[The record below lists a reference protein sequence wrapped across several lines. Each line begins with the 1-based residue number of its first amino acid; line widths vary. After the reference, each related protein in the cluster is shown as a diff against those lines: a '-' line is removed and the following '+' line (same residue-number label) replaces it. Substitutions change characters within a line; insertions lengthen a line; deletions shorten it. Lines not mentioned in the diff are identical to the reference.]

1 MAKISIEYGKPRVDK
16 SMIVSLRLVAGAT
29 QKRIATG
36 IELDKSDYRVY
47 PDGRIKI
54 TNDTKY
60 FNLQDIYNEYSK
72 LLSSILVKYAGVRL
86 TAQQIMAQIDKERG
100 NGGLKVNFFDYADR
114 WLSISCIKGEKNYRT
129 MLNSLQRY
137 NNGSRTLYFSDITFS
152 FLQGYGLSLKGKPRA
167 QSLYLGAIRHIYKQ
181 ACLEYNDDN
190 ETRLSA
196 NLFDRFKVPKQIHKG
211 QRALTLDELK
221 TFMAYKPNG
230 VRDELAKDCAI
241 LSLFT
246 MGTNS
251 ADLYNAK
258 IYSKGILKY
267 ERTKTRDRRSDKAY
281 IEIVVHNSI
290 KSLFDKYKDKTK
302 KHVFSFHIRYS
313 TCTEFNKA
321 INIGL
326 KIIGKKM
333 GIESLT
339 FYQFRHTWASIARNE
354 LGASAYDVDEALNH
368 KSRDN
373 SLLDIYVKKDF
384 RNINTLN
391 NKVIGYILKLKGSD

>member
-1 MAKISIEYGKPRVDK
+1 MAQISIEYGKKRTNGSVAV
-16 SMIVSLRLVAGAT
+16 SLIIVSGKT
-29 QKRIATG
+29 KKRIKTG
-36 IELDKSDYRVY
+36 IDLGVDDYKIY
-47 PDGRIKI
+47 PDGRVRI
-54 TNDTKY
+54 TNNSLY
-60 FNLQDIYNEYSK
+60 FQVEDVLADYK
-72 LLSSILVKYAGVRL
+72 RRLMSIQRDYMGISL
-86 TAQQIMAQIDKERG
+86 TAEEIYLMMTRK
-100 NGGLKVNFFDYADR
+100 NLKDIKNMNFFEYADSYIER
-114 WLSISCIKGEKNYRT
+114 SSLKGKKNYRT

-137 NNGSRTLYFSDITFS
+137 NNGIRVLPFYYITFS
-152 FLQGYGLSLKGKPRA
+152 FLQGYSLSLKGKQRA

-313 TCTEFNKA
+313 SCTEFNKA

-339 FYQFRHTWASIARNE
+339 CYQFRHTWASIARNE